1 MVKKITD
8 LKGLLEISD
17 FEHPSHGDEQIFNFS
32 PKIGHKKNAKAPQ
45 RFLILNTLPVEI
57 NKF

>member
-17 FEHPSHGDEQIFNFS
+17 FEHPSRGDEQIFKFS
-32 PKIGHKKNAKAPQ
+32 PKIGHNFFAKGP
-45 RFLILNTLPVEI
+45 
-57 NKF
+57 